1 MLESSVSASLVM
13 DEVLDFVTEP
23 EIIWHQLYHEMFDS
37 YLEFSRLDELFAIF
51 ISNSDGSSD
60 FADLVNETIHILD
73 SNTDLVENEI
83 VLFLFYEFNSR
94 VSKDIILNLLKQCE
108 FDVDRTI
115 AKISA
120 MPVTGQVKQK
130 STKNKISLANFLA
143 PTNHTGIENN
153 DSIFRKVNPNES
165 YKSVVSSESS
175 FEKLST
181 IITKTK
187 TITNNS
193 ESKNVGEPTPH
204 GAFEPFHRSYKK
216 YSPLV
221 VHDSEWKVTPSN
233 CPEFMNLSQW
243 RNQLN
248 NEYGEMVNNYR
259 QAASMYRNNQGNSCK
274 AYVQVAAVHRTKL
287 HNTTLWY
294 SKYVFEKYNPNC
306 TIEVNEEYDSLRFA
320 GSKNELS
327 RTVSFDLHYLFVKQ
341 VRMISL
347 SIIFFYLDTKSVE
360 RIKFIVGKGLHSTS
374 GICKIRKNLTTSLD
388 SYGFKYEYDDGV
400 VIVKL

>member
-1 MLESSVSASLVM
+1 M
-13 DEVLDFVTEP
+13 DEALDFVTEP
-23 EIIWHQLYHEMFDS
+23 EIIWHQLYHEMFNN
-37 YLEFSRLDELFAIF
+37 YLDIGRLDELFSIF
-51 ISNSDGSSD
+51 ISNNDGSSD
-60 FADLVNETIHILD
+60 FEDLVNETIHILD
-73 SNTDLVENEI
+73 SNTDSVHNEI

-120 MPVTGQVKQK
+120 MPVTGQVKHK
-130 STKNKISLANFLA
+130 KNTKKISLANFLVSE
-143 PTNHTGIENN
+143 NENN

-175 FEKLST
+175 FEKHST
-181 IITKTK
+181 TITKTK
-187 TITNNS
+187 TITNDS
-193 ESKNVGEPTPH
+193 RKVDEPTPH
-204 GAFEPFHRSYKK
+204 GASEPFHRSYSEH
-216 YSPLV
+216 SPV
-221 VHDSEWKVTPSN
+221 VVRDSEWKLKPSH
-233 CPEFMNLSQW
+233 CPEFFNLSQW

-248 NEYGEMVNNYR
+248 NEYAEMVNNYR

-274 AYVQVAAVHRTKL
+274 AYVQIAAVYRTKL

-306 TIEVNEEYDSLRFA
+306 TIEVNEEYDSLRFT
-320 GSKNELS
+320 GSKNESS

-341 VRMISL
+341 MRMISL
-347 SIIFFYLDTKSVE
+347 SIIFYYLDTTSVD

-374 GICKIRKNLTTSLD
+374 GICKIRKNLATLLD
-388 SYGFKYEYDDGV
+388 SYGFDYKYEYDDGV
-400 VIVKL
+400 VIVNL